1 MHQALGH
8 QPPIQPLTIMAYPSH
23 QPLPQQN
30 CHCTA
35 IPLAQAQPKEQD
47 LLLKCM
53 AQLETAVKAQQEEAT
68 NRMTQLETAVKAQQE
83 EASQGSAAMKQYV
96 SEQMAEWRTW
106 KESDE
111 PQPSRKRN
119 KSEPAQV
126 TQHSEPIEPNHKL
139 QAPPVTRQPALGER
153 QADQGTMELEDRPSI
168 LQRLTGLE
176 SQIMK
181 HSDMGIKR
189 HRPPSQE
196 DQRPAKRTTRSEKAY
211 SDPFGIFDSKQ
222 SSPRLSQKNK
232 AQPTLP
238 PWRAPPTVAHSKRRP
253 QSPGSES
260 ARPPFKPTG
269 QEIALT
275 SPTPPDEDDKT
286 GQLPPLADFDGKA
299 INHEYPPFATL
310 PAWEVEQSQ
319 IGSDGYRRHA
329 IWRQLCRET
338 KSHRQHNCE

>member
-1 MHQALGH
+1 MFGLSHSPASLPCPASAWWNPPLGRAAGPICQPHTTTQWWGHPSTSTPTWAGPTTHIHFWGEQTAQQMHQALGH

-23 QPLPQQN
+23 QPMPQQH

-35 IPLAQAQPKEQD
+35 TPLAQAQPKEQD

-83 EASQGSAAMKQYV
+83 AANQGSAAMKQYV

-119 KSEPAQV
+119 KPEPAQV
-126 TQHSEPIEPNHKL
+126 TQHSELPNQKL
-139 QAPPVTRQPALGER
+139 QAPPQVPRQPTLGEW

-176 SQIMK
+176 IQIRK
-181 HSDMGIKR
+181 QADMGIKR

-222 SSPRLSQKNK
+222 SSPRLAQKNK
-232 AQPTLP
+232 AQPTSHP
-238 PWRAPPTVAHSKRRP
+238 GDHVPQWRSRKDGHNPHAAKAPCRLSNP
-253 QSPGSES
+253 Q
-260 ARPPFKPTG
+260 
-269 QEIALT
+269 
-275 SPTPPDEDDKT
+275 DK
-286 GQLPPLADFDGKA
+286 K
-299 INHEYPPFATL
+299 
-310 PAWEVEQSQ
+310 
-319 IGSDGYRRHA
+319 
-329 IWRQLCRET
+329 
-338 KSHRQHNCE
+338 